1 MALIRAVA
9 HPGVAAPLATG
20 DLDGA
25 AWVVEPVVPPATIAR
40 RAGERGGLTTAEV
53 IAVMRDTA
61 RALLALH
68 RRGVSHGALSADAIA
83 LHPDHITLHRLGRS
97 VTHDPDA
104 DWRALGQ
111 LLAHHGVA
119 QRSGRHPLPVEV
131 EALIALLADSGAEAT
146 PVSGSEV
153 LALLDR
159 FPTGS
164 VGTAGLVDGMG
175 RGVRSAADRRA
186 LLIAGIAGMLVVIW
200 FLFRGR

>member
-1 MALIRAVA
+1 MASIRAAA

-25 AWVVEPVVPPATIAR
+25 AWVVEPVVPSATIAR
-40 RAGERGGLTTAEV
+40 RAGERGGLTPTEV

-83 LHPDHITLHRLGRS
+83 LHPDRTTLYRLGRS

-111 LLAHHGVA
+111 LLVDHGVTR
-119 QRSGRHPLPVEV
+119 RSGRHPLPVEV
-131 EALIALLADSGAEAT
+131 EALIALLADSEAAAA
-146 PVSGSEV
+146 PVSGNEV

-164 VGTAGLVDGMG
+164 VGTAGLIGGWGAGCEVPPTGG
-175 RGVRSAADRRA
+175 RC
-186 LLIAGIAGMLVVIW
+186 
-200 FLFRGR
+200 